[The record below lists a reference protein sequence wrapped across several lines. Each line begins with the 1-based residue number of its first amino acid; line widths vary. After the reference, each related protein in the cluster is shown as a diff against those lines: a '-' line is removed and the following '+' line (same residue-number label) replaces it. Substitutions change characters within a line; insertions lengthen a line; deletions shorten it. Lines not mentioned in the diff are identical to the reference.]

1 MHDEQK
7 LRGSL
12 KFSLPL
18 LMSPPPLL
26 LILCSLLSITIIF
39 CIPKQA
45 AAHTITPIHTSTHTI
60 TITPIHTSTHTITP
74 TNIVRFLRYENSTF
88 GIKMQYPSNWQKIE
102 TNKGH
107 EKENH
112 DNDRGIVEFRLSSSA
127 GNPIIDGSTLSISL
141 HKLPS
146 QNIMV
151 KLFGF
156 FDKSAPQKISLEAFV
171 LSHVTTLLT
180 TLPNFHLIRPESGET
195 TLSSNTP
202 AHKLVYEYREQG
214 QKNILTKA
222 MEILIVKDD
231 TGYIFKYITEKPKYL
246 DYLPIVQQIINS
258 VEIRR

>member
-1 MHDEQK
+1 MHENRK
-7 LRGSL
+7 LGGSL
-12 KFSLPL
+12 DFSLPL
-18 LMSPPPLL
+18 LMFPYLLL
-26 LILCSLLSITIIF
+26 LILCSLLSITIIL

-45 AAHTITPIHTSTHTI
+45 SAHSLTPIQADKHMSAT
-60 TITPIHTSTHTITP
+60 IHTSTHTITP
-74 TNIVRFLRYENSTF
+74 DNIVHFLRYENSTY